1 MQAVPQQQLAASAE
15 PRPRAVTEGGGQG
28 AAALGLCHQM
38 KHSPELQPKKTGGEG
53 KKKKKLLE
61 TDLSQA
67 GLFLKGKRNAG
78 KRHLIKAVFEVVKC

>member
-1 MQAVPQQQLAASAE
+1 MQVVPQQQLAASAE

-53 KKKKKLLE
+53 KKKKKIIRNRPFSGWLVLE
-61 TDLSQA
+61 GETQRWEEA
-67 GLFLKGKRNAG
+67 FN
-78 KRHLIKAVFEVVKC
+78 